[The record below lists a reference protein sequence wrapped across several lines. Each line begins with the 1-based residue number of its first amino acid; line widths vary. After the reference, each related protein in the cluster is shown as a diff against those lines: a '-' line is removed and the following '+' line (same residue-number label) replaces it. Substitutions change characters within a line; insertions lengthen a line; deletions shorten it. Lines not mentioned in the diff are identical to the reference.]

1 MSSNFVGIMFSR
13 TFHYQFYSW
22 FFHTIPFLLWL
33 TKIPTFSKLLL
44 MVEVEL
50 MFIVYPSNPISSAI
64 LVASLVIIFLGL
76 VFARFPSAN
85 LYAANAAA
93 RRKIKTQ

>member
-33 TKIPTFSKLLL
+33 TKIPTFSKLLI
-44 MVEVEL
+44 MVEIEL
-50 MFIVYPSNPISSAI
+50 MFIVYPSNPLSSAI
-64 LVASLVIIFLGL
+64 LVASLAILFLGL
-76 VFARFPSAN
+76 LFARFPNASF
-85 LYAANAAA
+85 YATASKKKA
-93 RRKIKTQ
+93 KTD